1 MESSENKK
9 DEKIILDEEK
19 KIQDEKE
26 FEKIKLTAWQSLK
39 IFFKELLDIRQD
51 TDRDATIEA
60 VRNDISF
67 KGHNAWILIFSIF
80 VASIGLNVSSTAVV
94 IGAMLISPLMGPI
107 VGLGLSVAINDVEI
121 LRKSLVN
128 LLVMI
133 VLSVATAY
141 LYFELSP
148 ITKETPE
155 LLSRTY
161 PTILDVFIAIF
172 GGLALIVAKT
182 KKGTIASVIFGV
194 AIATALMPPLCTVG
208 FGLAIGNLQYAGGA
222 FYLFSINAVFIAL
235 SAFIIAKLLG
245 FPLVRYANSK
255 KRRRIAQIAT
265 LIALVV
271 MIPSVILFMNL
282 LKVELFV
289 NRTTEFVKDEI
300 KYDGTEIVKFT
311 QDFERKNIDIYLIG
325 RLVPQT
331 KIDSWHDK
339 MKLTKNLE
347 DCNLRIYQ
355 GADQTGDLAERLS
368 GEVKFEILEDLYV
381 KNEQLIHDKD
391 TRISFLEN
399 EIAKLKLKEIRF
411 KEISTEVKINYS
423 DINKISYSNRISTNF
438 TTMDTLPVINIVW
451 NENVPV
457 EKQKENMIRLEEWL
471 KFRLNLDT
479 LQIMNNP

>member
-1 MESSENKK
+1 MGLE
-9 DEKIILDEEK
+9 
-19 KIQDEKE
+19 
-26 FEKIKLTAWQSLK
+26 LK
-39 IFFKELLDIRQD
+39 
-51 TDRDATIEA
+51 
-60 VRNDISF
+60 
-67 KGHNAWILIFSIF
+67 
-80 VASIGLNVSSTAVV
+80 
-94 IGAMLISPLMGPI
+94 
-107 VGLGLSVAINDVEI
+107 
-121 LRKSLVN
+121 
-128 LLVMI
+128 
-133 VLSVATAY
+133 
-141 LYFELSP
+141 
-148 ITKETPE
+148 
-155 LLSRTY
+155 
-161 PTILDVFIAIF
+161 
-172 GGLALIVAKT
+172 
-182 KKGTIASVIFGV
+182 
-194 AIATALMPPLCTVG
+194 
-208 FGLAIGNLQYAGGA
+208 
-222 FYLFSINAVFIAL
+222 
-235 SAFIIAKLLG
+235 
-245 FPLVRYANSK
+245 
-255 KRRRIAQIAT
+255 
-265 LIALVV
+265 
-271 MIPSVILFMNL
+271 
-282 LKVELFV
+282 
-289 NRTTEFVKDEI
+289 
-300 KYDGTEIVKFT
+300 IVKFT

-331 KIDSWHDK
+331 KIDGWHDK